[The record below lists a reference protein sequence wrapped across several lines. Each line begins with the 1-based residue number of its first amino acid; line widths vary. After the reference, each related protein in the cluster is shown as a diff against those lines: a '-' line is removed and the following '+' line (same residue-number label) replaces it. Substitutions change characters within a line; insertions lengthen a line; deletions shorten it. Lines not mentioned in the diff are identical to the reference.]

1 MGGGGGEFR
10 VNEQMQLPEKGR
22 VRFQAGWACPAA
34 PLPHSGPVCGSGT
47 IRILA
52 GRPLPPPPSLGLKD
66 LLRTGSFLGAFVRD
80 FSWLSSPIEKLGL

>member
-1 MGGGGGEFR
+1 MSKCSSPRKGESGSKQGGPAP
-10 VNEQMQLPEKGR
+10 QL
-22 VRFQAGWACPAA
+22 

-80 FSWLSSPIEKLGL
+80 FSWLSSPIEKWGL